1 MSFDVLVSFL
11 KAYFRYICESHL
23 DLTNNIM
30 FLKKIP
36 LLIFFLL
43 ISVISTSQNKVK
55 TFLYAGRVEKLQN
68 DNVILIGTASSV
80 SFNFTGNKCE
90 ISLQSVDSWE
100 HHNYVS
106 LVLDGKYIGKI
117 RIEKGEAQSFP
128 IKIISNKKV
137 HNLTVYKTTEAHS
150 GGILFAG
157 TTAKL
162 TSISAKKK
170 KKIEFIGDSIT
181 CGAASDPS
189 DIPCDK
195 GEYFDHHNGYYAYGP
210 VLSRAIG
217 VDYLMSSVSGIGI
230 YRNWNDENKDEAIMP
245 DVYQNLYLTK
255 DASKPKYDFAF
266 QPDIISIALGTNDFS
281 GGDGKKER
289 LPFNPEKYVSN
300 YVNFIKM
307 LYEHNPKA
315 QIVITNSPMVGGD
328 RGIVFEECLNKVKN
342 AFAEDK
348 KHKSILIFKF
358 KPMTP
363 KGCGGHPDVADHK
376 VLANEYAPFLKKLL
390 NEK

>member
-1 MSFDVLVSFL
+1 
-11 KAYFRYICESHL
+11 
-23 DLTNNIM
+23 M
-30 FLKKIP
+30 FLKKISF
-36 LLIFFLL
+36 LISFLL
-43 ISVISTSQNKVK
+43 ISIVSVSQSKTN
-55 TFLYAGRVEKLQN
+55 TFLYQGRVEKLEN
-68 DNVILIGTASSV
+68 NTVVLIGTASSV
-80 SFNFTGNKCE
+80 SFNFIGNECS
-90 ISLQSVDSWE
+90 ISLQSIDSWE

-106 LVLDGKYIGKI
+106 LVLDGKYIGKL
-117 RIEKGEAQSFP
+117 RIEKGAAQSFP
-128 IKIISNKKV
+128 IKPTTNKKV
-137 HNLTVYKTTEAHS
+137 HTLEIYKTTEAHS

-162 TSISAKKK
+162 TSITAKKK

-217 VDYLMSSVSGIGI
+217 VDYLMSSVSGIGM

-245 DVYQNLYLTK
+245 DVYENLYLTK
-255 DASKPKYDFAF
+255 DNSKPKYDFAF
-266 QPDIISIALGTNDFS
+266 QPNIISIALGTNDFS

-300 YVNFIKM
+300 YINFIKM
-307 LYEHNPKA
+307 LYKHNPNA
-315 QIVITNSPMVGGD
+315 QIVITNSPMVGGE
-328 RGIVFEECLNKVKN
+328 RAVVFEDCLNKVKA
-342 AFAEDK
+342 AFESDK
-348 KHKSILIFKF
+348 IHKPILIFKF

-363 KGCGGHPDVADHK
+363 NGCGGHPDVADHK

>member
-1 MSFDVLVSFL
+1 
-11 KAYFRYICESHL
+11 
-23 DLTNNIM
+23 M
-30 FLKKIP
+30 FLKKIAF
-36 LLIFFLL
+36 LISFLL
-43 ISVISTSQNKVK
+43 VSIVSTSQSKTN
-55 TFLYAGRVEKLQN
+55 TFLYEGRVEKLQN
-68 DNVILIGTASSV
+68 NTVVLIGTASLV
-80 SFNFTGNKCE
+80 SFNFTGNECL
-90 ISLQSVDSWE
+90 ITLQSVNSYE

-117 RIEKGEAQSFP
+117 RIEKGAAQSFP
-128 IKIISNKKV
+128 IKITSNKKE
-137 HNLTVYKTTEAHS
+137 HHLEIYKNTEAQS
-150 GGILFAG
+150 GNILFAG

-181 CGAASDPS
+181 CAAASDS
-189 DIPCDK
+189 VDCDS
-195 GEYFDHHNGYYAYGP
+195 GEYMDHHNGYYAYGA
-210 VLSRAIG
+210 VLSREIG
-217 VDYLMSSVSGIGI
+217 VDYLMSSVSGIGM

-266 QPDIISIALGTNDFS
+266 QPNIISIALGTNDFS

-289 LPFNPEKYVSN
+289 LPFNAEKYVSN
-300 YVNFIKM
+300 YINFIKM
-307 LYEHNPKA
+307 LYKHNPKA
-315 QIVITNSPMVGGD
+315 QIVITNSPMVNGEKAV
-328 RGIVFEECLNKVKN
+328 VFEDCLNKVKN

-348 KHKSILIFKF
+348 KHKTIQIFKF

-363 KGCGGHPDVADHK
+363 KGCLGHPDVADQK
-376 VLANEYAPFLKKLL
+376 VMADEYAPFLKKLL

>member
-1 MSFDVLVSFL
+1 
-11 KAYFRYICESHL
+11 
-23 DLTNNIM
+23 M
-30 FLKKIP
+30 FLKKIAF
-36 LLIFFLL
+36 IISFLL
-43 ISVISTSQNKVK
+43 ISIVSTSQNKTT
-55 TFLYAGRVEKLQN
+55 TFLYQGRVEKLP
-68 DNVILIGTASSV
+68 DNKVVLVGTASSV
-80 SFNFTGNKCE
+80 SFNFSGNECS
-90 ISLQSVDSWE
+90 ISLQSVDAWE

-106 LVLDGKYIGKI
+106 LVLDGKYIGKL
-117 RIEKGEAQSFP
+117 RIEKGAAQSFP
-128 IKIISNKKV
+128 IKTTSNKKE
-137 HNLTVYKTTEAHS
+137 HTLEIYKTTEAHS
-150 GGILFAG
+150 GGILFTG

-217 VDYLMSSVSGIGI
+217 ADYLMSSVSGIGM
-230 YRNWNDENKDEAIMP
+230 YRNWNDENKDEGIMP

-255 DASKPKYDFAF
+255 DNSKPKYDFAF

-300 YVNFIKM
+300 YINFIKM

-315 QIVITNSPMVGGD
+315 QIVITNSPMVGGE
-328 RGIVFEECLNKVKN
+328 RAVVFEECLNKVKN

-348 KHKSILIFKF
+348 AHKPILIFKF

-363 KGCGGHPDVADHK
+363 KGCSGHPDVADHK
-376 VLANEYAPFLKKLL
+376 VLAEEYAPFLKKLL

>member
-1 MSFDVLVSFL
+1 
-11 KAYFRYICESHL
+11 
-23 DLTNNIM
+23 M
-30 FLKKIP
+30 FLKKIQ
-36 LLIFFLL
+36 LLILFLL
-43 ISVISTSQNKVK
+43 ISIVSNSQNKTT
-55 TFLYAGRVEKLQN
+55 TFLYEGRLEKLPN

-80 SFNFTGNKCE
+80 SFNFTGNECSIK
-90 ISLQSVDSWE
+90 LQSVDSYE

-106 LVLDGKYIGKI
+106 LVLDGKYLGKFKI
-117 RIEKGEAQSFP
+117 KKGEAQSFP
-128 IKIISNKKV
+128 IEATSNKKE
-137 HNLTVYKTTEAHS
+137 HRLEIYKNTEAHS

-162 TSISAKKK
+162 TSISSKKK

-181 CGAASDPS
+181 CAAASDS
-189 DIPCDK
+189 VDCDK
-195 GEYFDHHNGYYAYGP
+195 GEYHDHHNGYYAYGP

-217 VDYLMSSVSGIGI
+217 VDYLMSCVSGIGM

-255 DASKPKYDFAF
+255 DNSKPKYDFAF

-289 LPFNPEKYVSN
+289 LPFNAEKYVSN
-300 YVNFIKM
+300 YINFIKM
-307 LYEHNPKA
+307 LYVHNPKV
-315 QIVITNSPMVGGD
+315 QIVITNSPMVAGE
-328 RGIVFEECLNKVKN
+328 RAIVFEDCLNKVKE
-342 AFAEDK
+342 AFSADK
-348 KHKSILIFKF
+348 THKEIKIFTF

-363 KGCGGHPDVADHK
+363 KGCLGHPDVADQK
-376 VLANEYAPFLKKLL
+376 VMANQYAPFLKKLL

>member
-1 MSFDVLVSFL
+1 
-11 KAYFRYICESHL
+11 
-23 DLTNNIM
+23 M
-30 FLKKIP
+30 FLKKISF
-36 LLIFFLL
+36 LISFLL
-43 ISVISTSQNKVK
+43 ISIVSSSQNK
-55 TFLYAGRVEKLQN
+55 TNAFLYQGRVEKLP
-68 DNVILIGTASSV
+68 DNNVVLIGTASSV
-80 SFNFTGNKCE
+80 SFNFTGNECS
-90 ISLQSVDSWE
+90 IALQSVDSWE

-106 LVLDGKYIGKI
+106 LVLDGKYIGKL
-117 RIEKGEAQSFP
+117 RIEKGAVQSFP
-128 IKIISNKKV
+128 VKITSNKKE
-137 HNLTVYKTTEAHS
+137 HTLEIYKTTEAHS

-162 TSISAKKK
+162 TSITAKKK

-210 VLSRAIG
+210 ILSRAIG
-217 VDYLMSSVSGIGI
+217 VDYLMSSVSGIGM
-230 YRNWNDENKDEAIMP
+230 YRNWNDENKEEGIMP
-245 DVYQNLYLTK
+245 DVYPNLYLTK
-255 DASKPKYDFAF
+255 DNSKPKYDFAF

-300 YVNFIKM
+300 YINFIKM
-307 LYEHNPKA
+307 LYQHNPKA
-315 QIVITNSPMVGGD
+315 QIVITNSPMINGE
-328 RGIVFEECLNKVKN
+328 RAIIFEDCLNKVKN

-348 KHKSILIFKF
+348 IHKPILIFKF

-363 KGCGGHPDVADHK
+363 KGCSGHPDVADHK
-376 VLANEYAPFLKKLL
+376 VLADEYAPFLKKLL

>member
-1 MSFDVLVSFL
+1 
-11 KAYFRYICESHL
+11 
-23 DLTNNIM
+23 M
-30 FLKKIP
+30 FLKKISFLI
-36 LLIFFLL
+36 LLLL
-43 ISVISTSQNKVK
+43 ISVVSTSQNKTN
-55 TFLYAGRVEKLQN
+55 TFLYQGRVEKLAN
-68 DNVILIGTASSV
+68 NTVVLIGTASSV
-80 SFNFTGNKCE
+80 SFNFTGNNCA
-90 ISLQSVDSWE
+90 ISLQSVDSYE
-100 HHNYVS
+100 HNNYIS
-106 LVLDGKYIGKI
+106 LVLDGKYIGKL
-117 RIEKGEAQSFP
+117 RIEKGAAQSFP
-128 IKIISNKKV
+128 IKTTSNKKV
-137 HNLTVYKTTEAHS
+137 HTLEIYKTTEAHS

-157 TTAKL
+157 TTARL
-162 TSISAKKK
+162 TSITSKKK

-189 DIPCDK
+189 DVPCDK

-217 VDYLMSSVSGIGI
+217 VDYLMSSVSGIGM

-255 DASKPKYDFAF
+255 DSSKPKYDFVF

-300 YVNFIKM
+300 YIDFIKM
-307 LYEHNPKA
+307 LYQHNPKA
-315 QIVITNSPMVGGD
+315 QIVITNSPMVKGQNA
-328 RGIVFEECLNKVKN
+328 IVFEDCLNKVKA
-342 AFAEDK
+342 AFVKDK
-348 KHKSILIFKF
+348 THKTILIFKF

-363 KGCGGHPDVADHK
+363 KGCSGHPDVADHK
-376 VLANEYAPFLKKLL
+376 VLADEYAPFLKKLL

>member
-1 MSFDVLVSFL
+1 
-11 KAYFRYICESHL
+11 
-23 DLTNNIM
+23 M
-30 FLKKIP
+30 FPKKNA
-36 LLIFFLL
+36 LLILFLL
-43 ISVISTSQNKVK
+43 ISLVSTSQNQD
-55 TFLYAGRVEKLQN
+55 TFLYAGRVDKLQN
-68 DNVILIGTASSV
+68 NQVILIGTASSV
-80 SFNFTGNKCE
+80 SFNFTGNECS
-90 ISLQSVDSWE
+90 ISLQSVDAYE
-100 HHNYVS
+100 HHNYIQ

-117 RIEKGEAQSFP
+117 RIEKGAVQSFSIKITSNKKEHHLEIYKNTEAQSG
-128 IKIISNKKV
+128 N
-137 HNLTVYKTTEAHS
+137 
-150 GGILFAG
+150 ILFAG

-162 TSISAKKK
+162 TSISSKKK

-195 GEYFDHHNGYYAYGP
+195 GEYMDHHNGYYAYGP
-210 VLSRAIG
+210 RISREIG
-217 VDYLMSSVSGIGI
+217 VDYLMSCVSGIGI

-245 DVYQNLYLTK
+245 DVYPNLYLTK
-255 DASKPKYDFAF
+255 DSSKLKYDFAF

-300 YVNFIKM
+300 YINFIKM
-307 LYEHNPKA
+307 LYEHNPNV
-315 QIVITNSPMVGGD
+315 QIVITNSPMVGGE
-328 RGIVFEECLNKVKN
+328 RAVVFEDCLNKVKN

-348 KHKSILIFKF
+348 THKPIQIFKF

-363 KGCGGHPDVADHK
+363 KGCSGHPDVEDHK
-376 VLANEYAPFLKKLL
+376 VLVDEYAPFLKKLL

>member
-1 MSFDVLVSFL
+1 
-11 KAYFRYICESHL
+11 
-23 DLTNNIM
+23 M
-30 FLKKIP
+30 FLKKIT
-36 LLIFFLL
+36 LLILFLL
-43 ISVISTSQNKVK
+43 ISIVSTSQTQNQNK
-55 TFLYAGRVEKLQN
+55 TFLYQGRVEKLQN

-80 SFNFTGNKCE
+80 SFNFIGNECS
-90 ISLQSVDSWE
+90 ISLQSVDSYE

-106 LVLDGKYIGKI
+106 LVLDGKYLGKI
-117 RIEKGEAQSFP
+117 KIEKGAPQSFP
-128 IKIISNKKV
+128 IKVTSNKKE
-137 HNLTVYKTTEAHS
+137 HKLEIYKNTEAHS

-162 TSISAKKK
+162 TSISFKKK

-181 CGAASDPS
+181 CAAASDS
-189 DIPCDK
+189 VDCDK
-195 GEYFDHHNGYYAYGP
+195 GEYMDHHNGYYAYGP
-210 VLSRAIG
+210 TLSRAIG
-217 VDYLMSSVSGIGI
+217 VDYLVSSVSGIGM

-255 DASKPKYDFAF
+255 DTSKPKYDFAF
-266 QPDIISIALGTNDFS
+266 QPNIISIALGTNDFS

-300 YVNFIKM
+300 YINFIKM
-307 LYEHNPKA
+307 LYEHNPNA

-328 RGIVFEECLNKVKN
+328 RAIVFEECLKKVKA
-342 AFAEDK
+342 AFDTDK
-348 KHKSILIFKF
+348 SHKPILIFKF

-363 KGCGGHPDVADHK
+363 NGCLGHPDVADQK
-376 VLANEYAPFLKKLL
+376 VMADQYGPFLKKLT

>member
-1 MSFDVLVSFL
+1 
-11 KAYFRYICESHL
+11 
-23 DLTNNIM
+23 M
-30 FLKKIP
+30 FLKKISF
-36 LLIFFLL
+36 LISFLL
-43 ISVISTSQNKVK
+43 ISIVSISQSKTN
-55 TFLYAGRVEKLQN
+55 TFLYQGRVEKLEN
-68 DNVILIGTASSV
+68 NTVVLIGTASSV
-80 SFNFTGNKCE
+80 SFNFTGNQCS
-90 ISLQSVDSWE
+90 ISLQSIDSWE

-106 LVLDGKYIGKI
+106 LVLDGKYIGKL
-117 RIEKGEAQSFP
+117 RIEKGAAQSFP
-128 IKIISNKKV
+128 IKITTNKKV
-137 HNLTVYKTTEAHS
+137 HTLDIYKTTEAHS

-162 TSISAKKK
+162 TSITTKKK

-217 VDYLMSSVSGIGI
+217 VDYLMSSVSGIGM

-255 DASKPKYDFAF
+255 DNSKPKYDFAF
-266 QPDIISIALGTNDFS
+266 QPNIISIALGTNDFS

-300 YVNFIKM
+300 YSNFIKM
-307 LYEHNPKA
+307 LYKHNPNA
-315 QIVITNSPMVGGD
+315 QIVITNSPMVGGE
-328 RGIVFEECLNKVKN
+328 RAVVFEDCLNKVKA
-342 AFAEDK
+342 AFEFDK
-348 KHKSILIFKF
+348 THKPILIFKF

-363 KGCGGHPDVADHK
+363 NGCGGHPDVADHK

>member
-1 MSFDVLVSFL
+1 
-11 KAYFRYICESHL
+11 
-23 DLTNNIM
+23 M
-30 FLKKIP
+30 FPKKIA
-36 LLIFFLL
+36 LLILFLL
-43 ISVISTSQNKVK
+43 ISVVSKAQNKTDK
-55 TFLYAGRVEKLQN
+55 FLYQGRVEKLQN
-68 DNVILIGTASSV
+68 NAVVLIGTASSV
-80 SFNFTGNKCE
+80 SFNFIGNKCA

-106 LVLDGKYIGKI
+106 LVLDGKYIGKL
-117 RIEKGEAQSFP
+117 RIEKGTAQSFP
-128 IKIISNKKV
+128 IKVTSNKKN

-150 GGILFAG
+150 GGILFGG

-162 TSISAKKK
+162 TSISSKKK

-189 DIPCDK
+189 GVPCDK

-210 VLSRAIG
+210 ILSRKID
-217 VDYLMSSVSGIGI
+217 VDYLMSSVSGIGM

-245 DVYQNLYLTK
+245 EVYENLYLTK
-255 DASKPKYDFAF
+255 DALKPKYDFAF
-266 QPDIISIALGTNDFS
+266 HPDIISIALGTNDFS

-289 LPFNPEKYVSN
+289 LPFNAEKYVSN
-300 YVNFIKM
+300 YINFIEM
-307 LYEHNPKA
+307 LYKHNPKA
-315 QIVITNSPMVGGD
+315 QIIITNSPMINGERAV
-328 RGIVFEECLNKVKN
+328 VFEDCLNKVKS

-348 KHKSILIFKF
+348 SHKPIQIFKF

-363 KGCGGHPDVADHK
+363 KGCSGHPDVADHK
-376 VLANEYAPFLKKLL
+376 ILAAEYGPFLKKLL

>member
-1 MSFDVLVSFL
+1 
-11 KAYFRYICESHL
+11 
-23 DLTNNIM
+23 M
-30 FLKKIP
+30 FLKKIVF
-36 LLIFFLL
+36 LISFLL
-43 ISVISTSQNKVK
+43 ISIVSTSQNKTN
-55 TFLYAGRVEKLQN
+55 TFLYQGRVEKLP
-68 DNVILIGTASSV
+68 DNKVVLIGTASSV
-80 SFNFTGNKCE
+80 SFNFSGNECS
-90 ISLQSVDSWE
+90 ISLQSVDAWE

-106 LVLDGKYIGKI
+106 LVLDGKYIGKL
-117 RIEKGEAQSFP
+117 RIEKGAAQSFP
-128 IKIISNKKV
+128 IKTTSNKKE
-137 HNLTVYKTTEAHS
+137 HTLEIYKTTEAHS

-162 TSISAKKK
+162 TSISTKKK

-189 DIPCDK
+189 DVPCDK

-217 VDYLMSSVSGIGI
+217 VDYLMSSVSGIGM
-230 YRNWNDENKDEAIMP
+230 YRNWNDENKEEGIMP

-255 DASKPKYDFAF
+255 DNSKPQYDFAF

-289 LPFNPEKYVSN
+289 LPFNAERYVSN
-300 YVNFIKM
+300 YINFIKM
-307 LYEHNPKA
+307 LYKHNPKA
-315 QIVITNSPMVGGD
+315 QIVITNSPMINGHNA
-328 RGIVFEECLNKVKN
+328 IVFEDCLNKVKA

-348 KHKSILIFKF
+348 THKSILIFKF

-363 KGCGGHPDVADHK
+363 KGCSGHPDVADHK
-376 VLANEYAPFLKKLL
+376 VLAQEYAPFLKKLL

>member
-1 MSFDVLVSFL
+1 
-11 KAYFRYICESHL
+11 
-23 DLTNNIM
+23 M
-30 FLKKIP
+30 FLKKTA
-36 LLIFFLL
+36 LLILFLL
-43 ISVISTSQNKVK
+43 NWVISTSQTQNANK
-55 TFLYAGRVEKLQN
+55 TFLYQGRIEKLQN

-80 SFNFTGNKCE
+80 SFNFTGNECSV
-90 ISLQSVDSWE
+90 SLQSVDSYE

-117 RIEKGEAQSFP
+117 KIEKGAVQSFP
-128 IKIISNKKV
+128 IQVTSKKKE
-137 HNLTVYKTTEAHS
+137 HHLEIYKNTEAQS
-150 GGILFAG
+150 GNILFAG

-162 TSISAKKK
+162 TSISFKKK

-189 DIPCDK
+189 DVPCDK
-195 GEYFDHHNGYYAYGP
+195 GEYLDHHNSYYAYGP
-210 VLSRAIG
+210 RIARQIDA
-217 VDYLMSSVSGIGI
+217 DYLMSCVSGIGM

-245 DVYQNLYLTK
+245 DLYQNLYLTK

-289 LPFNPEKYVSN
+289 LPFNAEKYVSN
-300 YVNFIKM
+300 YINFIKM
-307 LYEHNPKA
+307 LYEHNPNV
-315 QIVITNSPMVGGD
+315 QIVITNSPMVNGEKA
-328 RGIVFEECLNKVKN
+328 IVFEDCLNKVKK

-348 KHKSILIFKF
+348 SHKPIQIFKF

-363 KGCGGHPDVADHK
+363 KGCTGHPDVADHQ
-376 VLANEYAPFLKKLL
+376 VLAAEYGPFLKKLL
-390 NEK
+390 HEK

>member
-1 MSFDVLVSFL
+1 
-11 KAYFRYICESHL
+11 
-23 DLTNNIM
+23 M
-30 FLKKIP
+30 FLKKIAF
-36 LLIFFLL
+36 IISFLL
-43 ISVISTSQNKVK
+43 ISIVSTSQNKTT
-55 TFLYAGRVEKLQN
+55 TFLYQGRVEKLP
-68 DNVILIGTASSV
+68 DNKVVLIGTASSV
-80 SFNFTGNKCE
+80 FFNFSGNECS
-90 ISLQSVDSWE
+90 ISLQSVDAWE

-106 LVLDGKYIGKI
+106 LVLDGKYIGKL
-117 RIEKGEAQSFP
+117 RIEKGAAQSFP
-128 IKIISNKKV
+128 IKTTSNKKE
-137 HNLTVYKTTEAHS
+137 HTLEIYKTTEAHS

-217 VDYLMSSVSGIGI
+217 ADYLMSSVSGIGM
-230 YRNWNDENKDEAIMP
+230 YRNWNDENKEEGIMP

-255 DASKPKYDFAF
+255 DNSKPKYDFAF

-300 YVNFIKM
+300 YIKFIKM

-315 QIVITNSPMVGGD
+315 QIVITNSPMVGGE
-328 RGIVFEECLNKVKN
+328 RAVVFEDCLNKVKN

-348 KHKSILIFKF
+348 AHKPILIFKF

-363 KGCGGHPDVADHK
+363 KGCSGHPDVADHK
-376 VLANEYAPFLKKLL
+376 VLAEEYAPFLKKLL

>member
-1 MSFDVLVSFL
+1 
-11 KAYFRYICESHL
+11 
-23 DLTNNIM
+23 M
-30 FLKKIP
+30 FLKKIAV
-36 LLIFFLL
+36 LILFLL
-43 ISVISTSQNKVK
+43 ISITSIAQNQN
-55 TFLYAGRVEKLQN
+55 FLYAGRVEKFQN
-68 DNVILIGTASSV
+68 NEVVLIGTASSV

-90 ISLQSVDSWE
+90 ISLQSVDAWE

-117 RIEKGEAQSFP
+117 RIEKGAAQAFP
-128 IKIISNKKV
+128 IKITSNKKV
-137 HNLTVYKTTEAHS
+137 HNLTIYKTTEAHS

-170 KKIEFIGDSIT
+170 KKVEFIGDSIT

-189 DIPCDK
+189 DVPCDK

-210 VLSRAIG
+210 ILSREIE
-217 VDYLMSSVSGIGI
+217 VDYLMSSVSGIGM

-281 GGDGKKER
+281 G
-289 LPFNPEKYVSN
+289 LL
-300 YVNFIKM
+300 I
-307 LYEHNPKA
+307 PKSMFR
-315 QIVITNSPMVGGD
+315 ITST
-328 RGIVFEECLNKVKN
+328 L
-342 AFAEDK
+342 
-348 KHKSILIFKF
+348 
-358 KPMTP
+358 
-363 KGCGGHPDVADHK
+363 
-376 VLANEYAPFLKKLL
+376 
-390 NEK
+390 